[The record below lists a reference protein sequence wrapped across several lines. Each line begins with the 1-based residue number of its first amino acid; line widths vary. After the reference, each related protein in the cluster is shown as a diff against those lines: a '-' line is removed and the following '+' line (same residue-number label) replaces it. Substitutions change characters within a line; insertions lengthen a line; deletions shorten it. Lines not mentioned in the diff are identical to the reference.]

1 MTEQIRQADAA
12 SRKNYIA
19 RLCQR
24 VHKGRHQGRRRDFE
38 SGGTEWFASGASE
51 KVFLYPH
58 FSK

>member
-38 SGGTEWFASGASE
+38 SGGTE
-51 KVFLYPH
+51 
-58 FSK
+58 